1 MEEKRLAAS
10 IKRHE
15 MKSQSYSGGAK
26 EEFFLQEKTMFK
38 NFGGV

>member
-1 MEEKRLAAS
+1 MEEERLAAS

-26 EEFFLQEKTMFK
+26 EKFFYQITMFK